1 MVQFEQHVS
10 SQVRY
15 PISSLG
21 WDPFPNPFECG
32 IFTRFS
38 NKDHFISFRD
48 RCTGLIAFRGSQN
61 KHFQQGPSYWAPATS
76 LVNPQSSSLY
86 GPSTPYTH
94 AQQYPEAYNPSS
106 TMQYQQSYVPYQ
118 SPAIHPP
125 SYDTA
130 APTPIQTYG
139 TTNSAPM
146 PSYNMPTPAPMESY
160 GALTYTFV
168 AHGSTGNSYAAP
180 QSYPTP
186 HTPQYSPAYT
196 NSSYRLPGSPI
207 QQNALQMSLNPSIAY
222 YNRNSQHPR
231 NASYHPEGTLS
242 QATSLGSYNSK
253 NLTLKRTPFKNVPTT
268 AWQAPIEKPATTSP
282 PANQQPIKS
291 RINNREQLAQKSK
304 GELKLALEKLSMKK
318 KELREKQTVK
328 RTSLEDDL
336 SYMDN
341 LHTSNPGPSA
351 LPNKYSSDL
360 QKQSP
365 RETSMLQLD
374 GNFQERNTINRNDGT
389 NEGLKQSAGVEI
401 KPETK
406 REVRI
411 KLEEVAEPS
420 LGRQNVLEGSVGSFI
435 PTQTSED
442 TVLGKRTRANE
453 ADSHLARRWK
463 EMIQHQ
469 RALIDDLEKYVQT
482 QGQVHVPPADNFLE
496 TSLKRLKLPP
506 QQELVTGYL
515 CFLQNLSST
524 LR

>member
-38 NKDHFISFRD
+38 NKDHFILFRD
-48 RCTGLIAFRGSQN
+48 RCTWLIAFRGSQT

-76 LVNPQSSSLY
+76 LVNPQSFSLY

-139 TTNSAPM
+139 TTM

-160 GALTYTFV
+160 GTPAYTFV

-196 NSSYRLPGSPI
+196 NSSYRLP
-207 QQNALQMSLNPSIAY
+207 
-222 YNRNSQHPR
+222 
-231 NASYHPEGTLS
+231 GTLS

-304 GELKLALEKLSMKK
+304 GELKLALEKLSMRKN
-318 KELREKQTVK
+318 ELREKQTVK

-341 LHTSNPGPSA
+341 LHTSNPSPSA

-506 QQELVTGYL
+506 QQELVTVYL

-524 LR
+524 FR